1 MQELTLQRIAS
12 GQFWWTI
19 AIEDAPFGVPTG
31 TYRSASDGLW
41 VYLEEGLT
49 PGEPHTIVFKGSFKD
64 TPGGAFEGTEVTNH
78 LTAV

>member
-1 MQELTLQRIAS
+1 
-12 GQFWWTI
+12 
-19 AIEDAPFGVPTG
+19 
-31 TYRSASDGLW
+31 

-64 TPGGAFEGTEVTNH
+64 TPGGAFEGTEVTYH